1 MYPLFQSAKKNNIK
15 NKFVFLL
22 IIDLVILQMTQM
34 PKYSLI
40 YYSSS
45 ISNLD
50 IMVVLTNKS
59 LYEIG
64 RVLFFLDQ

>member
-1 MYPLFQSAKKNNIK
+1 MYPLFQSAKKKNNIK

-64 RVLFFLDQ
+64 RVLFFS